1 MTISRLFSHACAATL
16 LTLGSRARLPRNA
29 TPTAGWPTAA
39 AGAGATGPA
48 ACQVRET
55 GMRPAAGALT
65 VDPGQNGGV
74 AIYGWDRDSIAVVAK
89 IEASARSD
97 EDARQLVDAVRI
109 EAAGNAIRASGP
121 VTPGRTHWSVSFD
134 VYVPRH
140 TDLSLE
146 TVNGPLSVEDV
157 SGTMDLRAQNGP
169 VSLSGVGGDITARV
183 QNGPLSVELS
193 GTKWDGTGLDA
204 EARNGPVDL
213 CDTGAL
219 QRAPRNGNRERPD
232 GCGVPAHRDGAGSR
246 DEPDPDDAR
255 PGRRPGARGDH
266 ERPADDSPRALGR
279 GAVTP
284 APSPRGVRRL
294 LLRAR

>member
-1 MTISRLFSHACAATL
+1 MTIGRFCSNTSAAALLALGAAT
-16 LTLGSRARLPRNA
+16 TLAAQHDAARWLADCRSGDWGDRPR
-29 TPTAGWPTAA
+29 
-39 AGAGATGPA
+39 

-55 GMRPAAGALT
+55 GMRPAAGVLT

-97 EDARQLVDAVRI
+97 KDAGRLLDQVRI
-109 EAAGNAIRASGP
+109 EAAGSSIRATGP
-121 VTPGRTHWSVSFD
+121 ETLWRTQWSVSFD

-140 TDLSLE
+140 TDLSLA

-193 GTKWDGTGLDA
+193 GSKWDGTGLDA

-213 CDTGAL
+213 AIPERYNARLETGTVNGPMDVAFPL
-219 QRAPRNGNRERPD
+219 TVTVQGHLTNRIRTTLGQGGAPVRVVTTNGPLTIR
-232 GCGVPAHRDGAGSR
+232 
-246 DEPDPDDAR
+246 
-255 PGRRPGARGDH
+255 
-266 ERPADDSPRALGR
+266 
-279 GAVTP
+279 
-284 APSPRGVRRL
+284 
-294 LLRAR
+294 RAR

>member
-1 MTISRLFSHACAATL
+1 MTIGRFFSATGAATL
-16 LTLGSRARLPRNA
+16 LAL
-29 TPTAGWPTAA
+29 AA
-39 AGAGATGPA
+39 AGTLAAQHDTDSWLADCRSGRWGDRPR

-65 VDPGQNGGV
+65 VDPSQNGGV
-74 AIYGWDRDSIAVVAK
+74 AIYGWDRDSIGVVAK
-89 IEASARSD
+89 IEASARSE
-97 EDARQLVDAVRI
+97 EDARQLLEQVRI
-109 EAAGNAIRASGP
+109 EAVGSSIRAAGP
-121 VTPGRTHWSVSFD
+121 ESLSRTHWSVSFD

-213 CDTGAL
+213 AIPERYNARLETGTVNGPMDVAFPL
-219 QRAPRNGNRERPD
+219 TVTVQGHVTNRIQTTLGQGGAPVRVVTTNGPLTIR
-232 GCGVPAHRDGAGSR
+232 
-246 DEPDPDDAR
+246 
-255 PGRRPGARGDH
+255 
-266 ERPADDSPRALGR
+266 
-279 GAVTP
+279 
-284 APSPRGVRRL
+284 
-294 LLRAR
+294 RAR

>member
-1 MTISRLFSHACAATL
+1 MTLGRLFSITSAAALLALGAAT
-16 LTLGSRARLPRNA
+16 TLAAQHDADRWLADCRHEDWGDRPR
-29 TPTAGWPTAA
+29 
-39 AGAGATGPA
+39 

-74 AIYGWDRDSIAVVAK
+74 AIYGWDRDSIGVVAK
-89 IEASARSD
+89 IEASARSE
-97 EDARQLVDAVRI
+97 EDARQLLEQVRI
-109 EAAGNAIRASGP
+109 EAAGSSIRATGP
-121 VTPGRTHWSVSFD
+121 ETLSRTHWSVSFD

-204 EARNGPVDL
+204 EARNGPVEL
-213 CDTGAL
+213 AIPERYNARLETGTVNGPMDVAFPL
-219 QRAPRNGNRERPD
+219 TVTVQGHLTNRIQTTLGQGGAPVRVVTTNGPLTIR
-232 GCGVPAHRDGAGSR
+232 
-246 DEPDPDDAR
+246 
-255 PGRRPGARGDH
+255 
-266 ERPADDSPRALGR
+266 
-279 GAVTP
+279 
-284 APSPRGVRRL
+284 
-294 LLRAR
+294 RAR